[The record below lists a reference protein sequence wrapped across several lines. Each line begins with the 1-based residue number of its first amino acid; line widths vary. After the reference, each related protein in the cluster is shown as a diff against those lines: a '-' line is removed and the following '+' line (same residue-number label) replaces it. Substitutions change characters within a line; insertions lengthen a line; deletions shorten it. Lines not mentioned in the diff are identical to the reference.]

1 MANLTPPQR
10 LVLGR
15 YWSEILGGAAQ
26 RLGTAELFV
35 NIRARAA
42 ELGLPS
48 VGVGASV
55 VSTLRGYA
63 GRMLGSARAL
73 NAAADSATLTSE
85 HLAEAPWARPLAQQN
100 TMPVYHVSFD
110 HTIQL
115 DDGSTVTKRQNI
127 TITGALPDTV
137 GDLRDQIASEAAL
150 LAAEGGAPTS
160 GTPHGVSLGVG
171 NLMALAV

>member
-1 MANLTPPQR
+1 MADLTPPQR

-26 RLGTAELFV
+26 RLGTAELFT

-48 VGVGASV
+48 VGVGASA

-73 NAAADSATLTSE
+73 NRAADQVALTSE
-85 HLAEAPWARPLAQQN
+85 HIAEAPWARPLAQQN
-100 TMPVYHVSFD
+100 TMPIYNVTFE
-110 HTIQL
+110 HTIERL
-115 DDGSTVTKRQNI
+115 DGSIVTKFQNM
-127 TITGALPDTV
+127 TITGIPPSTV
-137 GDLRDQIASEAAL
+137 GDLRRLVESEAAI
-150 LAAEGGAPTS
+150 LAAEGGAPDS
-160 GTPHGVSLGVG
+160 GTPKGKSLGVAK
-171 NLMALAV
+171 LMVTAV

>member
-1 MANLTPPQR
+1 MADLTPPQR

-26 RLGTAELFV
+26 RLSTADLFV

-48 VGVGASV
+48 VGVGASA

-63 GRMLGSARAL
+63 SRMIGSARAL
-73 NAAADSATLTSE
+73 NAAADALALTSE
-85 HLAEAPWARPLAQQN
+85 HVAEAPWARTLAEQN
-100 TMPVYHVSFD
+100 TMPIYHVSFD

-115 DDGSTVTKRQNI
+115 DDGSTVTKRQNL
-127 TITGALPDTV
+127 TITGTLPGTV
-137 GDLRDQIASEAAL
+137 GDLRDLVASEAAL
-150 LAAEGGAPTS
+150 MAAEGGAADS
-160 GTPHGVSLGVG
+160 GTPHGVSLSVD